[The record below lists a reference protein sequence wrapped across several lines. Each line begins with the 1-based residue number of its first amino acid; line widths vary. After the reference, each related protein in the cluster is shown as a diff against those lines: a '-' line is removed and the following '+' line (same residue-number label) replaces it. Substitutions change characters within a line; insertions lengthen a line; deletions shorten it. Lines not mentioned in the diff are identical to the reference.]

1 MLTGLRLRLERFA
14 AERVGQVRV
23 LWRRSMQLRVVL
35 STLAMSVVVVAV
47 LGLVLQTQIAD
58 RLVQGKEQAALIQA
72 DISRQALERDL
83 ARIDPDRDGAQ
94 AVLDDVL
101 DRLSTSG
108 QGADQDGLARGSD
121 PTSDAGAFDAVL
133 IAGSDTVGAG
143 GPGAL
148 PTVPG
153 GVTVEVSAGPA
164 EVIPPQLRAPVLQG
178 FLATKYLTVA
188 SSGQAAPVPTL
199 VVGQPV
205 RTAGR
210 NLQLYLL
217 FPLSAEQ
224 RTLALVQSTLAL
236 AAGVLLV
243 LLAGISSV
251 VTRQVVRPVRQAA
264 DVAERFAD
272 GHLDERMPVHGDDE
286 VARLAES
293 YNEMAAS
300 IQSQIRQLEEFGAL
314 QRRFTSDVSHELRTP
329 LTTVRMAAEVLH
341 AQVDPTEVTAARSAQ
356 LLVDELD
363 RFETLLADLLE
374 ISRLDAGMAELGLE
388 EVDVGAIVRRSAETV
403 RHLVEATGTPLLL
416 DLGDQVLAEI
426 DPRRVER
433 ILRNL
438 LANAIDHGEGRP
450 IEVRLAAD
458 EGAFAVVVRDHGVGL
473 QAGRGRARVQPVLAR
488 RPVPPAAQR
497 GHRAR
502 AGDQPGGRPPARR
515 LAAGLGRGRPGRRL
529 PPHAPAAPR
538 RAPAHEPAAPAARRG
553 RTGRRRARHPRRRAH
568 DGHRAAPARARRGR
582 GGSDERRGRRP
593 CRRCPSR
600 PARADPARADPAR
613 ADPARADPARADP
626 ARADPA
632 RADPAGSRTALGPGH
647 VLGDPV
653 TRVRRVVLLLLTV
666 LLAAGCASVP
676 GSSEV
681 TVLRQ
686 VGDAAEPTAPPGP
699 ARDAGPLET
708 VRGWVLASGATAE
721 RHRAARGVPHARRR
735 PGRGTTAPARSSSP
749 TRSTPC
755 SSTGPVPV
763 GEARVRVRATALGVL
778 TPDGVFDAGVRP
790 VEVEV
795 GLTEQNGQW
804 RISSLPTGTIVRR
817 SDLRANTRPVRTW
830 FLDPQRAS
838 PVSDPRYL
846 ATTPA
851 RSVPTRTMQYLLAG
865 PSESLAGAAV
875 SALPVGTALRSDVSI
890 TPEGTAVVDLTR
902 TGPLDDRRR
911 RDVAQQVTLTLAGI
925 GVSRVRAAGRRRTPA
940 ARRPRGRHR
949 RRARRPAARGRPAS
963 RPARRSRRRRPG
975 GVRRPRPRRRRRAS
989 APALRRARGRPGRAR
1004 HVPGGLRVGECRRR
1018 RRARG
1023 TGRGRPPTPAVPRMR
1038 LLTGAGGSELAASG
1052 IEGRS
1057 LARPSWTPD
1066 SNEVWSVADGATVV
1080 RAMRAGPPGAV
1091 RPLPVDASGLA
1102 ASGVIAPPGALGP
1115 LSALRISPDGARV
1128 ALVSGGRVLVAAIA
1142 RDGAGNARL
1151 GSVAALRPESLDQV
1165 LDVGWT
1171 RTDQIVAVG
1180 NRADRPVTLVSVD
1193 GLDLESLSTTNITP
1207 PVTAVAARP
1216 GRPLV
1221 VADQGG
1227 TWTLPLG
1234 GDSGSGTDVWQAV
1247 PGFGAST
1254 VPAYPG

>member
-1 MLTGLRLRLERFA
+1 MLTGLRRRLERFA

-143 GPGAL
+143 APGAL

-153 GVTVEVSAGPA
+153 GATVEVSAGPA

-341 AQVDPTEVTAARSAQ
+341 AQVDPTEVTSARSAQ

-416 DLGDQVLAEI
+416 DLGDQVLAEV

-473 QAGRGRARVQPVLAR
+473 K
-488 RPVPPAAQR
+488 
-497 GHRAR
+497 
-502 AGDQPGGRPPARR
+502 PGE
-515 LAAGLGRGRPGRRL
+515 AGLVFNRFWRADPSRQRRSGGTGLGLAISLEDARLHGGWLQAWGEVDQGAVFRLTL
-529 PPHAPAAPR
+529 PLRHGERLRTSPLPLLPVA
-538 RAPAHEPAAPAARRG
+538 AAPAAAEPG
-553 RTGRRRARHPRRRAH
+553 IH
-568 DGHRAAPARARRGR
+568 DAAPTTGTALPPPEADTGDGDTTNGGADMPEPSPPRGHL
-582 GGSDERRGRRP
+582 P
-593 CRRCPSR
+593 
-600 PARADPARADPAR
+600 
-613 ADPARADPARADP
+613 
-626 ARADPA
+626 
-632 RADPAGSRTALGPGH
+632 RADPAGSH
-647 VLGDPV
+647 
-653 TRVRRVVLLLLTV
+653 
-666 LLAAGCASVP
+666 
-676 GSSEV
+676 
-681 TVLRQ
+681 
-686 VGDAAEPTAPPGP
+686 
-699 ARDAGPLET
+699 
-708 VRGWVLASGATAE
+708 
-721 RHRAARGVPHARRR
+721 
-735 PGRGTTAPARSSSP
+735 
-749 TRSTPC
+749 
-755 SSTGPVPV
+755 
-763 GEARVRVRATALGVL
+763 
-778 TPDGVFDAGVRP
+778 
-790 VEVEV
+790 
-795 GLTEQNGQW
+795 
-804 RISSLPTGTIVRR
+804 
-817 SDLRANTRPVRTW
+817 
-830 FLDPQRAS
+830 
-838 PVSDPRYL
+838 
-846 ATTPA
+846 
-851 RSVPTRTMQYLLAG
+851 
-865 PSESLAGAAV
+865 
-875 SALPVGTALRSDVSI
+875 
-890 TPEGTAVVDLTR
+890 
-902 TGPLDDRRR
+902 
-911 RDVAQQVTLTLAGI
+911 
-925 GVSRVRAAGRRRTPA
+925 
-940 ARRPRGRHR
+940 
-949 RRARRPAARGRPAS
+949 
-963 RPARRSRRRRPG
+963 
-975 GVRRPRPRRRRRAS
+975 
-989 APALRRARGRPGRAR
+989 
-1004 HVPGGLRVGECRRR
+1004 
-1018 RRARG
+1018 
-1023 TGRGRPPTPAVPRMR
+1023 
-1038 LLTGAGGSELAASG
+1038 
-1052 IEGRS
+1052 
-1057 LARPSWTPD
+1057 
-1066 SNEVWSVADGATVV
+1066 
-1080 RAMRAGPPGAV
+1080 
-1091 RPLPVDASGLA
+1091 
-1102 ASGVIAPPGALGP
+1102 
-1115 LSALRISPDGARV
+1115 
-1128 ALVSGGRVLVAAIA
+1128 
-1142 RDGAGNARL
+1142 
-1151 GSVAALRPESLDQV
+1151 
-1165 LDVGWT
+1165 
-1171 RTDQIVAVG
+1171 
-1180 NRADRPVTLVSVD
+1180 
-1193 GLDLESLSTTNITP
+1193 
-1207 PVTAVAARP
+1207 AARP
-1216 GRPLV
+1216 
-1221 VADQGG
+1221 
-1227 TWTLPLG
+1227 TLP
-1234 GDSGSGTDVWQAV
+1234 DPAPPSGPGTSSVIR
-1247 PGFGAST
+1247 
-1254 VPAYPG
+1254 